1 MGHRQQA
8 AVRTGPVRQR
18 DHPLVLVASP
28 FDDVARQLLTEV
40 RRSGA
45 VACLARS
52 AGGCL
57 RVATAVGPDLVL
69 LDSSLPHRLE
79 GMLRSHPAT
88 ATSTIVR
95 LPQGAAPA

>member
-8 AVRTGPVRQR
+8 AVHTGPTRQR
-18 DHPLVLVASP
+18 DHSVVLVASP
-28 FDDVARQLLTEV
+28 FDDVASQLLAEV

-69 LDSSLPHRLE
+69 LDS
-79 GMLRSHPAT
+79 
-88 ATSTIVR
+88 TIVR
-95 LPQGAAPA
+95 LAERAAPA